1 MSYSGGWRPSIE
13 SALALDVGALLRGV
27 KPGQRVQSTLSW
39 SRDGADFANIGAMV
53 ELRDTFGAAVLDYC
67 ATGRDGGSQ
76 GVQCVIALESVP
88 LPWGTGRRW
97 FMVCPYTGRR
107 ARILRKFPGIDRF
120 CHASAIRPRPTYR
133 SQRDSGSERVMRQRW
148 ALRRKL
154 GDKVTDL
161 TCEPYKPKWTRWRTF
176 NRIAARDAAL
186 AELEDGYLCR
196 MMARWP
202 GIADELALLGRG

>member
-1 MSYSGGWRPSIE
+1 MSFAGGWRPRLE
-13 SALALDVGALLRGV
+13 SALALDVRALVRNV
-27 KPGQRVQSTLSW
+27 KPGKRLQSTLTW
-39 SRDGADFANIGAMV
+39 SRDGADIASIDARV
-53 ELRDTFGAAVLDYC
+53 ELSDTAGTSTLSYSTTD
-67 ATGRDGGSQ
+67 RDGIHHA
-76 GVQCVIALESVP
+76 VQCVIALESIA

-107 ARILRKFPGIDRF
+107 ARILRKFSGVDLF
-120 CHASAIRPRPTYR
+120 CYASAIRPRPTYA

-154 GDKVTDL
+154 GDTFTDL
-161 TCEPYKPKWTRWRTF
+161 TGEPYKPRWTRWRTF
-176 NRIAARDAAL
+176 NRYAARDAAL
-186 AELEDGYLCR
+186 AELEDAYLCR